1 MIRLFNDRLEKS
13 ELHYLLTTQDEEVI
27 LAAREHVAPMLLRCF
42 YIFCALISVSS
53 IAAIGT
59 FILFNDIVITIGIYL
74 LVLFILSGLITREI
88 IHWHLHIY
96 LITNKKISELRFTPL
111 FSEISNYILLDQLR
125 CTEIDTKRQGLV
137 PELLNMGDVSIT
149 FDRPTH
155 QEEFVLK
162 NIRSPRRTAH
172 TLSAKLQ
179 KTPSL
184 ASKELWMKIPN
195 QTRYTF
201 LQENNEYTLP
211 N

>member
-1 MIRLFNDRLEKS
+1 MIRLFNDRLEKA
-13 ELHYLLTTQDEEVI
+13 ELHNLLTTHDEEVI

-42 YIFCALISVSS
+42 YIFCALMSISSM
-53 IAAIGT
+53 AAVGT
-59 FILFNDIVITIGIYL
+59 FILFSDITITIGIYL
-74 LVLFILSGLITREI
+74 LITFILSGLIAREI

-96 LITNKKISELRFTPL
+96 LITTKKISELRFTPL

-162 NIRSPRRTAH
+162 NIRSPRKTAH
-172 TLSAKLQ
+172 ALSAKLQ
-179 KTPSL
+179 RTFPQE
-184 ASKELWMKIPN
+184 SKEVWTKLPN
-195 QTRYTF
+195 QARYTF
-201 LQENNEYTLP
+201 LQENNEYALP